1 MASKADIKTIE
12 RPTFSSLSDS
22 PLVSILMPAYN
33 AERFISEAIQST
45 LEQDY
50 QNWELLILDDA
61 STDRT
66 LERIEH
72 FIDERIRIFK
82 HEKNAGYL
90 ESCNELFALAKGELI
105 TFLDADDLQTHDRI
119 TLCINELKRDTSLGF
134 VTSDN
139 MRINEVGEVLSHQ
152 KVKVDYEKMASDP
165 NYEVYFACASLIMRR
180 EALES
185 VYGYHPFFRGIGGE
199 DYHMIWELSRSAKGV
214 HINKSLYHYR
224 KHVGQ
229 NQFRITNPLKY
240 FMMDILHDIRN
251 KNITEGHSPL
261 SDWEAYRAWWEKRVH
276 ENPSE
281 ILVRKAVESLQLNRK
296 FEALAFG
303 LNSVTRKPLTIN
315 KMKSFAR
322 LIKRM
327 MNEQFSAL

>member
-1 MASKADIKTIE
+1 M
-12 RPTFSSLSDS
+12 SDS

-33 AERFISEAIQST
+33 AERFIPEAIQST
-45 LEQDY
+45 LDQDY

-66 LERIEH
+66 LVQIER
-72 FIDERIRIFK
+72 FTDSRIRVFK

-90 ESCNELFALAKGELI
+90 ESCNELFALAKGELV
-105 TFLDADDLQTHDRI
+105 TFLDADDLQTIDRI
-119 TLCINELKRDTSLGF
+119 TVCINELKRNTSLGF

-152 KVKVDYEKMASDP
+152 NVKVDYAKMASDP
-165 NYEVYFACASLIMRR
+165 SYEVYFACASLMIRR
-180 EALES
+180 EVLER
-185 VYGYHPFFRGIGGE
+185 VEGYHPFFKGIGGE
-199 DYHMIWELSRSAKGV
+199 DYHMIWELCRLTSGM
-214 HINKSLYHYR
+214 HINRPLYHYR
-224 KHVGQ
+224 KHVDQ

-251 KNITEGHSPL
+251 KSISTGQNPL
-261 SDWEAYRAWWEKRVH
+261 SDWEAYRAWWEKRVD
-276 ENPSE
+276 ENASE
-281 ILVRKAVESLQLNRK
+281 ILMRKAVESLQLGRK
-296 FEALAFG
+296 LEALSLG